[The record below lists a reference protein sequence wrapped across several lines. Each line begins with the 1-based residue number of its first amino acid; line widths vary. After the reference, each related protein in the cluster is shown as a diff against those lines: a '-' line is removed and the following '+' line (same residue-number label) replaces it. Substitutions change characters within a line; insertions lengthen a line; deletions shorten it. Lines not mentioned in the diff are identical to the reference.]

1 MKFCRVLQCLNG
13 IVGRGLVSLAFSTQ
27 VRYVHCSNIER
38 NNSELAVPE
47 SRSDWQINCDNEMSR
62 VIIAAN
68 FNSTQQMSQI
78 LFPSKLKFSNW
89 SSLIRYKICTCCFS
103 VENLCIENPGGTC
116 QISASAGFSPTVLR
130 TNNVQLPERQ
140 KAVTRRVALEYV
152 IKLFF
157 RLPIFWSKSRDR
169 TRLSRAKLSKGVETT
184 QPVFLLDFKLFNT
197 YSICKNN
204 RWYNGSGGRTVIY
217 IRTENIVRLKL
228 LEKSLTLSEGFADRH
243 LFPFIRVFVKETLKK
258 LGTFLM
264 NFNS

>member
-1 MKFCRVLQCLNG
+1 MTFCRVLQCLNG

-27 VRYVHCSNIER
+27 VRYVHCSNI
-38 NNSELAVPE
+38 

-157 RLPIFWSKSRDR
+157 VFHFFDQKIGTGRGFLEPWRP
-169 TRLSRAKLSKGVETT
+169 KG
-184 QPVFLLDFKLFNT
+184 
-197 YSICKNN
+197 
-204 RWYNGSGGRTVIY
+204 
-217 IRTENIVRLKL
+217 LKPHNQC
-228 LEKSLTLSEGFADRH
+228 F
-243 LFPFIRVFVKETLKK
+243 F
-258 LGTFLM
+258 
-264 NFNS
+264 